1 MLLMF
6 VVRKLTIDILI
17 LQMFTA
23 ITKLVLKTKKEQ
35 QLRIQQQQTNDS
47 VRLRSSSHGNR
58 RKKCCWC
65 VPVAVSLCCW
75 VVRCDCCCRRLEW
88 ALLTN
93 NTKHA
98 FRHCK
103 FRRIFFFTFW
113 YYKVVVSNFN
123 LHFDFILAANI
134 GHNDC
139 LVLSLHDI
147 SAVTVFSRR
156 QLHFNEIRQLSWEC
170 SVKLCIVWNQYIERL
185 SCARRL
191 QWKIREYC
199 AQRWSLPWK
208 LGKFRVFK
216 IIKESQRTW

>member
-1 MLLMF
+1 MP
-6 VVRKLTIDILI
+6 KLTIDVLI

-93 NTKHA
+93 KTKHA

-103 FRRIFFFTFW
+103 FRRIFFTFVTIKLFRILI
-113 YYKVVVSNFN
+113 YVSTS
-123 LHFDFILAANI
+123 ILAANT

-139 LVLSLHDI
+139 IVLSLHDI

-156 QLHFNEIRQLSWEC
+156 QLHFNEIR
-170 SVKLCIVWNQYIERL
+170 
-185 SCARRL
+185 
-191 QWKIREYC
+191 
-199 AQRWSLPWK
+199 
-208 LGKFRVFK
+208 
-216 IIKESQRTW
+216 